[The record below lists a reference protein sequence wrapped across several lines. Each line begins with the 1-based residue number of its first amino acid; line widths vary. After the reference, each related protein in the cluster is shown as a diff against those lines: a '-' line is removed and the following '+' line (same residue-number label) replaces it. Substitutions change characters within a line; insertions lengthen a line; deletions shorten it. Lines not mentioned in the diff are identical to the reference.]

1 MVTYYYIQI
10 HIMYISVYF
19 ICANCWFYNN
29 NNKSHNNYKM
39 PFSTGAIKCRVCCN
53 EQFSM
58 NLFVVRIKVA
68 RLKTNHFQR
77 ACLWRD
83 FEVARLK
90 RTFRSCIFVARL
102 KVGVSKPTIFNE
114 LVCGA
119 TLKWRV
125 RNELSVRVYLWRD

>member
-1 MVTYYYIQI
+1 
-10 HIMYISVYF
+10 
-19 ICANCWFYNN
+19 
-29 NNKSHNNYKM
+29 M

-83 FEVARLK
+83 FEVARPK
-90 RTFRSCIFVARL
+90 RTYRSSIFVARL
-102 KVGVSKPTIFNE
+102 KVARLKTNHFNE
-114 LVCGA
+114 LLCGA
-119 TLKWRV
+119 T
-125 RNELSVRVYLWRD
+125 